1 MTDAKRKLSFV
12 IIWMLYALLFG
23 SFLPIADIDFST
35 IVSGLITIYIVGLA
49 LYYGNYHL
57 KLRYFLIIAVIVSLL
72 SSCGKVLIYRN
83 TLILDETSRLVF
95 FYQCIVQIV
104 TFSTSITVLQHIVQ
118 CLIAKKAKSL

>member
-23 SFLPIADIDFST
+23 SFLPIADIDFLT

-95 FYQCIVQIV
+95 FYQCIVQTV

-118 CLIAKKAKSL
+118 CLIAKKVKSL